1 MDGAFEIPNGP
12 RDSTR
17 SWSSGIEV
25 RALFGEMSVA
35 EQDLAL
41 ARTTQRKVIVST
53 NIAETSLT
61 VEGVE
66 AVIDTGKAKKAS
78 YDQTRKV
85 DVLLSSPISQ
95 SSAEQRAGRA
105 GRTAP
110 GYCLRMWTLAEHER
124 RDFFE
129 LPEIQRMDLSDLYLK
144 LRVDICPKALDWFET
159 PPIIL
164 EAARAPWLKSRI
176 AEEDDRITTLGS
188 EVSPWFAPEIRCP
201 RRGKNVIACLRLPS
215 PLPCLK
221 TGLLGGKIYTGQC
234 P

>member
-1 MDGAFEIPNGP
+1 MDGAFEI
-12 RDSTR
+12 SKTVKEIQQA
-17 SWSSGIEV
+17 SWSSGLEV

-41 ARTTQRKVIVST
+41 ARSTQRKVIVST
-53 NIAETSLT
+53 NIAETPLT

-85 DVLLSSPISQ
+85 GVLLSSPISQ

-144 LRVDICPKALDWFET
+144 LRP
-159 PPIIL
+159 
-164 EAARAPWLKSRI
+164 
-176 AEEDDRITTLGS
+176 
-188 EVSPWFAPEIRCP
+188 
-201 RRGKNVIACLRLPS
+201 
-215 PLPCLK
+215 
-221 TGLLGGKIYTGQC
+221 
-234 P
+234 

>member
-1 MDGAFEIPNGP
+1 MLRNRIWPWPIA
-12 RDSTR
+12 
-17 SWSSGIEV
+17 
-25 RALFGEMSVA
+25 AK
-35 EQDLAL
+35 
-41 ARTTQRKVIVST
+41 KVIVST

-85 DVLLSSPISQ
+85 GVLLSSPISQ

-144 LRVDICPKALDWFET
+144 LRAVDICPKALDWFET
-159 PPIIL
+159 HHPN
-164 EAARAPWLKSRI
+164 RPWRPGRPWSKSVRYKKKTI
-176 AEEDDRITTLGS
+176 ALPLSG
-188 EVSPWFAPEIRCP
+188 P
-201 RRGKNVIACLRLPS
+201 RFPALVCTRD
-215 PLPCLK
+215 
-221 TGLLGGKIYTGQC
+221 
-234 P
+234 